1 MNSRAATNFKA
12 AILAG
17 RRAPSCGF
25 QTRPNP
31 GVSTKDTTRLRLA
44 ALHRNA
50 LESEGLDATRARRRC
65 EQTI

>member
-17 RRAPSCGF
+17 RRVSSCGF

-31 GVSTKDTTRLRLA
+31 GVSTKETTRLRLA
-44 ALHRNA
+44 VLHRSA
-50 LESEGLDATRARRRC
+50 LENEGLDATRARRRS

>member
-31 GVSTKDTTRLRLA
+31 GVSRKETRLRLA
-44 ALHRNA
+44 VLHRNA
-50 LESEGLDATRARRRC
+50 IESEGFDASRARRRS